1 MEETGTTNIVELED
15 ISKHFGHVTALND
28 IDFSLKE
35 GEVHAL
41 AGDNGSGK
49 STLIKTIVGL
59 HQPSS
64 GTIYIRGE
72 PTEVKNPKN
81 ARQLG
86 IATVYQDL
94 ALVDTMSVAANVFL
108 GRTPTKRF
116 LGVLPRVDWKQMKER
131 SQEIL
136 ESRLELNVDLETD
149 VEFLSG
155 GERQAVAI
163 ARTLVTDPDVVILD
177 EPTAALSTDS
187 SERVQNLI
195 QTLNDEGITIL
206 VISHSIDEIFD
217 LADRTTVL
225 HNGDMV
231 GTVDT
236 DDAVKDDI
244 VEMMVGGEMPRRYR
258 KDVADDGADQGA
270 VQMDDDQEAEA

>member
-28 IDFSLKE
+28 IDFSLME

-108 GRTPTKRF
+108 GRTPTRRF

-225 HNGDMV
+225 HNGDIV

-258 KDVADDGADQGA
+258 KDVANDAADQGA
-270 VQMDDDQEAEA
+270 VQMDDDQEAEV

>member
-258 KDVADDGADQGA
+258 KDVA
-270 VQMDDDQEAEA
+270 